1 MLTRCSLHTGDG
13 QMSLYSSCAELRAAM
28 DQWGLLCHNF
38 SPPVFFGPGSSQIAG
53 RFCFPPLAC
62 VLWRLFLFL
71 CAFYE

>member
-38 SPPVFFGPGSSQIAG
+38 SPPVFFGPGSSQIAEQILLPAA
-53 RFCFPPLAC
+53 RVCTLETFSFFVCFL
-62 VLWRLFLFL
+62 
-71 CAFYE
+71 